1 MTQSLARVTSWID
14 PSPGKPAKRSCSGIL
29 SRLRPLHAREK
40 SQARFVT
47 FANIGLSCTGEL
59 QDRGTA
65 GNLYNMAH
73 KALFSIVCALFLFA
87 GLAAAGAQPVVP
99 PASGAAASS
108 DTGTSSGYTLGSG
121 DKVRVNVFGQAD
133 LAGEYVVDG
142 AGFVQLPL
150 IGQTKAAGLTVL
162 EFQKE
167 VTTKFAGGY
176 LINPSVDV
184 EVITYRPFY
193 IIGEVKTP
201 GQYGY
206 INGMSI
212 LNAIALAGGY
222 TDRADK
228 SEVYVR
234 RNGASK
240 EIELPA
246 DETTKVNPGDILRVS
261 ERFF

>member
-1 MTQSLARVTSWID
+1 M
-14 PSPGKPAKRSCSGIL
+14 
-29 SRLRPLHAREK
+29 LHRTLLTIA
-40 SQARFVT
+40 
-47 FANIGLSCTGEL
+47 
-59 QDRGTA
+59 
-65 GNLYNMAH
+65 
-73 KALFSIVCALFLFA
+73 CALFLFA
-87 GLAAAGAQPVVP
+87 GLAAASAQQPVVP
-99 PASGAAASS
+99 PAGAAASS
-108 DTGTSSGYTLGSG
+108 DAGTNSGYTLGSG

-167 VTTKFAGGY
+167 VTTKFAAGY
-176 LINPSVDV
+176 LVNPSVDV
-184 EVITYRPFY
+184 EVVAYRPFY
-193 IIGEVKTP
+193 IIGEVKAP

-212 LNAIALAGGY
+212 LNAVALAGGY

-228 SEVYVR
+228 SEVYIR